1 MEPIRGL
8 HWRGRPI
15 GRAILARLLVFVLV
29 AGGLVIAG
37 PQADTASA
45 ADVDCARRLL
55 AGGDRVP
62 AGQEVS
68 TDERYPSQLV
78 EDHLGQYG
86 PWCVY
91 NTAANGATSSGYITR
106 GQLAE
111 SWNKAADLITVTVGA
126 ENDGIK
132 KLFTDCFDKVKDH
145 DFTGANVCAAQVLAN
160 EQAFT
165 NLKLNLTTILQQY
178 RVLAARRPNL
188 VVAVTGYPNPYP
200 DATEA
205 AIKVVQLCVPLID
218 TIPTCSIRWAQLPP
232 ALATIDAAV
241 KKLNSAIKAGVA
253 NFQLAANG
261 QRFVYVD
268 TYETLRD
275 HCMKM
280 EVTIKTKV
288 EHPEQS
294 GAVHASPT
302 SSSRPTRSSPARR
315 RSSGSSTSPSRRRP
329 PAADRHR
336 PGRRHGAR
344 RSTGCSCRPGAVV
357 MPEVLVA
364 HLASGPAGVG
374 AAAVSRPHPSRG
386 PRPCPRAWASRPRD
400 VQHRVRLARRP
411 GNPTQGASA
420 AHLAGKR

>member
-29 AGGLVIAG
+29 AGGLVVAG

-294 GAVHASPT
+294 GAVHLHD
-302 SSSRPTRSSPARR
+302 
-315 RSSGSSTSPSRRRP
+315 SGPVNF
-329 PAADRHR
+329 
-336 PGRRHGAR
+336 
-344 RSTGCSCRPGAVV
+344 GCSDPWFVEGSDGTKIPDYLEPATLGILIEKSQTTKGMGIHPDVDGHDCISDLVFEADTIEPGTTPLKWKLNIAQP
-357 MPEVLVA
+357 PETA
-364 HLASGPAGVG
+364 CS
-374 AAAVSRPHPSRG
+374 
-386 PRPCPRAWASRPRD
+386 
-400 VQHRVRLARRP
+400 
-411 GNPTQGASA
+411 
-420 AHLAGKR
+420 

>member
-15 GRAILARLLVFVLV
+15 GRAILARLMIFVLV
-29 AGGLVIAG
+29 AGGMAVAG

-55 AGGDRVP
+55 AGGDRIP
-62 AGQEVS
+62 AGQEVA

-78 EDHLGQYG
+78 ADHLGQYG

-160 EQAFT
+160 EPAFT

-205 AIKVVQLCVPLID
+205 ALKVIQLCVPLID

-241 KKLNSAIKAGVA
+241 KKLNTAIKEAVA

-261 QRFVYVD
+261 QRFVFVD
-268 TYETLRD
+268 TYEKLRD

-294 GAVHASPT
+294 GAVHLHDSP
-302 SSSRPTRSSPARR
+302 PTNFGCSDPWFVEGSDGTKIPDYLEPAALGVLIEK
-315 RSSGSSTSPSRRRP
+315 SQTTKGMGIHPDVDGHDCISDLVFEADTIEPGTTPLKWKLNIAQP
-329 PAADRHR
+329 PATA
-336 PGRRHGAR
+336 
-344 RSTGCSCRPGAVV
+344 CS
-357 MPEVLVA
+357 
-364 HLASGPAGVG
+364 
-374 AAAVSRPHPSRG
+374 
-386 PRPCPRAWASRPRD
+386 
-400 VQHRVRLARRP
+400 
-411 GNPTQGASA
+411 
-420 AHLAGKR
+420 

>member
-15 GRAILARLLVFVLV
+15 GRAIVARLMILVLL
-29 AGGLVIAG
+29 AGGFVAAG
-37 PQADTASA
+37 PQADTAAA

-55 AGGDRVP
+55 AGGDRIP

-68 TDERYPSQLV
+68 SDERYPSQLV
-78 EDHLGQYG
+78 EDHLGQWG

-160 EQAFT
+160 EQAYT

-200 DATEA
+200 SATEA
-205 AIKVVQLCVPLID
+205 ALKVVALCVPLVD

-241 KKLNSAIKAGVA
+241 KKLNSAIQEAVA

-268 TYETLRD
+268 TYEKLRD

-294 GAVHASPT
+294 GAVHVHDSPPVNFGC
-302 SSSRPTRSSPARR
+302 SDPWFVE
-315 RSSGSSTSPSRRRP
+315 GSDGTKIPDYLE
-329 PAADRHR
+329 PAALGVLIEKSQTTKGMGIHPDVDGHDCISDLIFEADTIE
-336 PGRRHGAR
+336 PGTTPLKWKLNIAE
-344 RSTGCSCRPGAVV
+344 A
-357 MPEVLVA
+357 
-364 HLASGPAGVG
+364 PAT
-374 AAAVSRPHPSRG
+374 A
-386 PRPCPRAWASRPRD
+386 CD
-400 VQHRVRLARRP
+400 
-411 GNPTQGASA
+411 
-420 AHLAGKR
+420 

>member
-29 AGGLVIAG
+29 AGGLVVAG

-68 TDERYPSQLV
+68 NDERYPSQLV

-91 NTAANGATSSGYITR
+91 NTATNGATSSGYITR

-294 GAVHASPT
+294 GAVHLHD
-302 SSSRPTRSSPARR
+302 
-315 RSSGSSTSPSRRRP
+315 SGPVNF
-329 PAADRHR
+329 
-336 PGRRHGAR
+336 
-344 RSTGCSCRPGAVV
+344 GCSDPWFVEGSDGTKIPDYLEPATLGILIEKSQTTKGMGIHPDVDGHDCISDLVFEADTIEPGTTPLKWKLNIAQP
-357 MPEVLVA
+357 PETA
-364 HLASGPAGVG
+364 CS
-374 AAAVSRPHPSRG
+374 
-386 PRPCPRAWASRPRD
+386 
-400 VQHRVRLARRP
+400 
-411 GNPTQGASA
+411 
-420 AHLAGKR
+420 